1 MILPLDLASQA
12 SPVKMI
18 LLLMAQVVPVN
29 TMFVCLFVG
38 AVCCRCCSS
47 SGAAVVLVYFC
58 GTDDVIML
66 MLMGA

>member
-29 TMFVCLFVG
+29 TMFVCLLEL
-38 AVCCRCCSS
+38 C
-47 SGAAVVLVYFC
+47 AAAAAALPE
-58 GTDDVIML
+58 L
-66 MLMGA
+66 L